1 MLSNE
6 VKSSFFRHEIISISK
21 WFYNFTSIAGI
32 TQMRTTDTKS
42 SRCIWLLLAIVA
54 VGFTS
59 FLVQQTVENYFS
71 YNTVT
76 TINIRSES
84 KLEFPSVTI
93 CNQNRIHCRHLYN
106 LIQNCTAVSIWIRIL
121 LWMIKIWYYNAFGV

>member
-6 VKSSFFRHEIISISK
+6 VKSNSFRQGIISISK

-42 SRCIWLLLAIVA
+42 SRCIWLLLAMVA

-106 LIQNCTAVSIWIRIL
+106 LIQKCTAVS
-121 LWMIKIWYYNAFGV
+121 M

>member
-1 MLSNE
+1 MLSHE
-6 VKSSFFRHEIISISK
+6 VKSNSFRQEIISISK

-121 LWMIKIWYYNAFGV
+121 LWMLKIWYYNAFGV